1 MSSSS
6 GDITR
11 FYEQKDSGSGSGSY
25 QRHPMA
31 GSRSSP
37 PLDSGRS
44 RQSPSMPKLI
54 AQNHQFV
61 PQSSSVTMPNLP
73 PRIDNQGDGRASNV
87 SSLLIRASMNI
98 KCYCSKQETRA
109 DFMVICENCHTWQ
122 HGLCVGIYETP
133 STPYLCKSCRPSG
146 FPRRWIKSVDD
157 SLLVNEFIKATRL
170 WPQLFTKRAFQGG
183 FKLKHNVGCTE
194 DTVLVKLKEQMK
206 AYLLNADLDVG
217 TRIRLHFHAR
227 IPPTDELK
235 EFLNARGY
243 LRVDIRGAM
252 TAFYSRADEIFDFP
266 PKIDIQQLP
275 WFPMKC
281 EANLMAPITV
291 QGSHPPGI
299 MTSSQPKQPRP
310 SQTVP
315 RAPMDSHPTH
325 PLPNVVMNGM
335 TPPSGQTMNNAG
347 DFHQMSIGDFFR
359 MTRATPT
366 GPMAPQTLSKNDHQQ
381 QIAQQ
386 NSMGSNRDCH
396 QSMSISASHVP
407 STSQVNHRNTVSA
420 QMQPAIS
427 RVPDPMSHSHRY
439 QDRDRSRDSA
449 KTTLSK
455 NEHQQQTTRQDPG
468 ASSRYRYQPTP
479 ISASHVPPTSQV
491 NHRNTVIAH
500 MPPAVSHG
508 PDPAT
513 NSHKINQ
520 DRDRSRDS
528 AMTTLSKN
536 EHQQQ
541 TTRQD
546 PGASSR
552 YRYQPTTISASHVP
566 STSQDFTQIQP
577 AVGHGSNPT
586 SHSHRYQDL
595 HHSSG
600 SSNTIPRPASFSPPG
615 HRHHPRSILTT
626 NVPSTSQ
633 GGTVSAQMPP
643 AISRV
648 PDPMSHSHRYQDRD
662 RSRDSAK
669 TTLSKN
675 EHQQQTTR
683 QDTGASSRYRYQPT
697 ISRVP
702 DPMSHS
708 HRYQDRD
715 RSRDSAFT
723 GSTSLSPPAQM
734 PQFQPPTP
742 DLKGPSSKNLDSIGR
757 PIKREVDDKEASLEF
772 QRNAKRKRKESEAV
786 KYSNPKLTTGQ
797 FLGQLEMF
805 LQSLATGNSR
815 IVDFINQVRLRREGQ
830 NEFQRDEITY
840 AEIYSHLKSI
850 FKTMRNHTQK
860 IRPSEPETELEIVF
874 DPLLVPLKKFLE
886 KLNVFV
892 GTFKMYYGDF
902 QKLEEEILKF
912 ASGVSEDMV
921 IEVETIPQR
930 LHWIYDQYGLI

>member
-1 MSSSS
+1 MSSLS

-44 RQSPSMPKLI
+44 RQNPSMPKLI

-157 SLLVNEFIKATRL
+157 SLLVNEFVKATRL

-194 DTVLVKLKEQMK
+194 DAVLFKLKEQMK
-206 AYLLNADLDVG
+206 DFLLNADLDVG

-266 PKIDIQQLP
+266 PKIDIQPLP

-281 EANLMAPITV
+281 KANLMTPRTV
-291 QGSHPPGI
+291 QGSHLLGI
-299 MTSSQPKQPRP
+299 MTSSQPRQLRP
-310 SQTVP
+310 GQTVP
-315 RAPMDSHPTH
+315 RAPMDSHAAH
-325 PLPNVVMNGM
+325 PPRNVGINGM
-335 TPPSGQTMNNAG
+335 TLPSGQTMNVVDVIAALSQGQSSATQTG
-347 DFHQMSIGDFFR
+347 DSFR
-359 MTRATPT
+359 MIGATPT
-366 GPMAPQTLSKNDHQQ
+366 EPMAPQTLSRNDHQQ

-386 NSMGSNRDCH
+386 NSMVSNRYRH
-396 QSMSISASHVP
+396 QQTSI
-407 STSQVNHRNTVSA
+407 STSQATHGGTVSA

-427 RVPDPMSHSHRY
+427 PASDPMTHSHRY

-449 KTTLSK
+449 MTTLSR
-455 NEHQQQTTRQDPG
+455 NDHQQQTTRQDPG
-468 ASSRYRYQPTP
+468 ASSRYRHQPTP
-479 ISASHVPPTSQV
+479 IAAS
-491 NHRNTVIAH
+491 
-500 MPPAVSHG
+500 
-508 PDPAT
+508 
-513 NSHKINQ
+513 
-520 DRDRSRDS
+520 
-528 AMTTLSKN
+528 
-536 EHQQQ
+536 
-541 TTRQD
+541 
-546 PGASSR
+546 
-552 YRYQPTTISASHVP
+552 
-566 STSQDFTQIQP
+566 
-577 AVGHGSNPT
+577 
-586 SHSHRYQDL
+586 
-595 HHSSG
+595 
-600 SSNTIPRPASFSPPG
+600 
-615 HRHHPRSILTT
+615 

-643 AISRV
+643 AVGHGSY
-648 PDPMSHSHRYQDRD
+648 PTSHSHRYQDRD
-662 RSRDSAK
+662 RSRDSI
-669 TTLSKN
+669 
-675 EHQQQTTR
+675 
-683 QDTGASSRYRYQPT
+683 P
-697 ISRVP
+697 
-702 DPMSHS
+702 
-708 HRYQDRD
+708 
-715 RSRDSAFT
+715 

-742 DLKGPSSKNLDSIGR
+742 DLKRPSSKNLHSIGR
-757 PIKREVDDKEASLEF
+757 PVKREVDDKEASLEF
-772 QRNAKRKRKESEAV
+772 QRNAKRIKKEKEAMSH
-786 KYSNPKLTTGQ
+786 SNPKLTTGQ
-797 FLGQLEMF
+797 FLGQLEVF
-805 LQSLATGNSR
+805 LHSLGTGNTR

-874 DPLLVPLKKFLE
+874 DPLWMPLKKFLE
-886 KLNVFV
+886 KLNAFV

-902 QKLEEEILKF
+902 QKLEEEIRNF
-912 ASGVSEDMV
+912 ASGVSEDLV

-930 LHWIYDQYGLI
+930 LNWIYDQYGLI

>member
-6 GDITR
+6 GDINR
-11 FYEQKDSGSGSGSY
+11 FSEQKDSGSGSGSY

-31 GSRSSP
+31 SMLGSRSSP

-44 RQSPSMPKLI
+44 RQSPSMSKLI

-73 PRIDNQGDGRASNV
+73 SRIDNQGDGRASNV

-122 HGLCVGIYETP
+122 HGLCVGIYETL

-206 AYLLNADLDVG
+206 DFLLNADLDVG

-335 TPPSGQTMNNAG
+335 TPPSGQTMNNAE

-366 GPMAPQTLSKNDHQQ
+366 GPMATQTLSKNDHQQ

-386 NSMGSNRDCH
+386 NSMGSNRDCD

-427 RVPDPMSHSHRY
+427 RVPDPMNHSHRY

-455 NEHQQQTTRQDPG
+455 ND
-468 ASSRYRYQPTP
+468 
-479 ISASHVPPTSQV
+479 
-491 NHRNTVIAH
+491 
-500 MPPAVSHG
+500 
-508 PDPAT
+508 
-513 NSHKINQ
+513 
-520 DRDRSRDS
+520 
-528 AMTTLSKN
+528 
-536 EHQQQ
+536 HQQQ

-595 HHSSG
+595 HHSRG

-615 HRHHPRSILTT
+615 HRHHPTSILTT

-662 RSRDSAK
+662 RSRDSA
-669 TTLSKN
+669 
-675 EHQQQTTR
+675 
-683 QDTGASSRYRYQPT
+683 
-697 ISRVP
+697 
-702 DPMSHS
+702 
-708 HRYQDRD
+708 
-715 RSRDSAFT
+715 FT
-723 GSTSLSPPAQM
+723 GSTSLSPPAQV
-734 PQFQPPTP
+734 PQCYPPTLDP
-742 DLKGPSSKNLDSIGR
+742 KGPSSKNLDSIGR
-757 PIKREVDDKEASLEF
+757 PIKKELDDKEASLEF
-772 QRNAKRKRKESEAV
+772 QRNAKRIKKEKEAMSH
-786 KYSNPKLTTGQ
+786 SNPKLTTGQ
-797 FLGQLEMF
+797 FLGQLEVF
-805 LQSLATGNSR
+805 LHSLGTGNTR

-874 DPLLVPLKKFLE
+874 DPLWMPLKKFLE
-886 KLNVFV
+886 KLNAFV

-902 QKLEEEILKF
+902 QKLEEEIRNF
-912 ASGVSEDMV
+912 ASGVSEDLV

-930 LHWIYDQYGLI
+930 LNWIYDQYGLI

>member
-1 MSSSS
+1 MQNYLGKKLVDHVHHILVQSNVSQLCERYDLKEVTSLIKYDYTESRNTYQVSVKTTFSAHFETFVVYDENNGSVDFGKVNCEMSSSS
-6 GDITR
+6 GDINR
-11 FYEQKDSGSGSGSY
+11 FSEQKDSGSGSGSY

-31 GSRSSP
+31 SMLGSRSSP

-44 RQSPSMPKLI
+44 RQSPSMSKLI

-73 PRIDNQGDGRASNV
+73 SRIDNQGDGRASNV

-122 HGLCVGIYETP
+122 HGLCVGIYETL

-206 AYLLNADLDVG
+206 DFLLNADLDVG

-335 TPPSGQTMNNAG
+335 TPPSGQTMNNAE

-366 GPMAPQTLSKNDHQQ
+366 GPMATQTLSKNDHQQ

-386 NSMGSNRDCH
+386 NSMGSNRDCD

-427 RVPDPMSHSHRY
+427 RVPDPMNHSHRY

-455 NEHQQQTTRQDPG
+455 ND
-468 ASSRYRYQPTP
+468 
-479 ISASHVPPTSQV
+479 
-491 NHRNTVIAH
+491 
-500 MPPAVSHG
+500 
-508 PDPAT
+508 
-513 NSHKINQ
+513 
-520 DRDRSRDS
+520 
-528 AMTTLSKN
+528 
-536 EHQQQ
+536 HQQQ

-595 HHSSG
+595 HHSRG

-615 HRHHPRSILTT
+615 HRHHPTSILTT

-662 RSRDSAK
+662 RSRDSA
-669 TTLSKN
+669 
-675 EHQQQTTR
+675 
-683 QDTGASSRYRYQPT
+683 
-697 ISRVP
+697 
-702 DPMSHS
+702 
-708 HRYQDRD
+708 
-715 RSRDSAFT
+715 FT
-723 GSTSLSPPAQM
+723 GSTSLSPPAQV
-734 PQFQPPTP
+734 PQCYPPTLDP
-742 DLKGPSSKNLDSIGR
+742 KGPSSKNLDSIGR
-757 PIKREVDDKEASLEF
+757 PIKKELDDKEASLEF
-772 QRNAKRKRKESEAV
+772 QRNAKRIKKEKEAMSH
-786 KYSNPKLTTGQ
+786 SNPKLTTGQ
-797 FLGQLEMF
+797 FLGQLEVF
-805 LQSLATGNSR
+805 LHSLGTGNTR

-874 DPLLVPLKKFLE
+874 DPLWMPLKKFLE
-886 KLNVFV
+886 KLNAFV

-902 QKLEEEILKF
+902 QKLEEEIRNF
-912 ASGVSEDMV
+912 ASGVSEDLV

-930 LHWIYDQYGLI
+930 LNWIYDQYGLI